1 MEKIKI
7 ILADDHQMFLDGL
20 SSLLSQVKGVQVI
33 AAVNSGK
40 EVLEK
45 LRTTMPD
52 LVIVDLNMP
61 GMNGLETTLEIK
73 KKYPD
78 LKVLGLTMENDLHAV
93 TGMLEAGASGYIL
106 KNTGKAELE
115 LALMQ
120 VMKGEVYLSQ
130 SISNQLAQNL
140 LQNFHHR
147 NEVQNEL
154 SSLTTREL
162 EILKMI
168 AHENSNSEIADQL
181 FISPKT
187 VETHRKNLMKK
198 IGVKNSLGVY
208 KFAVKHKL
216 LEAE

>member
-20 SSLLSQVKGVQVI
+20 SSLLSQVKDVQVI

-52 LVIVDLNMP
+52 LAIVDLNMP
-61 GMNGLETTLEIK
+61 VMGGLETTREIK
-73 KKYPD
+73 KKYPHI
-78 LKVLGLTMENDLHAV
+78 KVLGLTMENDLQAV
-93 TGMLEAGASGYIL
+93 TSMLEAGASGYIL

-115 LALMQ
+115 LAVRQ
-120 VMKGEVYLSQ
+120 VMKGEAYLSQ
-130 SISNQLAQNL
+130 SISSQLAQNL
-140 LQNFHHR
+140 LQNFHQR
-147 NEVQNEL
+147 NEVRNEL
-154 SSLTTREL
+154 STLTTREL

-168 AHENSNSEIADQL
+168 ALENSNAEIAEQL

-208 KFAVKHKL
+208 KFAVKHQL
-216 LEAE
+216 LEN

>member
-1 MEKIKI
+1 METIKI
-7 ILADDHQMFLDGL
+7 LIADDHQMFLDGL
-20 SSLLSQVKGVQVI
+20 SSLLSQLKDVQVI
-33 AAVNSGK
+33 ATVNNGE
-40 EVLEK
+40 EVLERLQK
-45 LRTTMPD
+45 LTPD

-61 GMNGLETTLEIK
+61 VMDGVQTTREIHK
-73 KKYPD
+73 NYPN
-78 LKVLGLTMENDLHAV
+78 LKVLGLTMENDLQAV

-115 LALMQ
+115 LAIRQ
-120 VMKGEVYLSQ
+120 VMKGENYLSQ
-130 SISNQLAQNL
+130 TISTQLAQNIV
-140 LQNFHHR
+140 QNFQQR
-147 NEVQNEL
+147 NEIRTEL
-154 SSLTTREL
+154 SQLTEREL

-168 AHENSNSEIADQL
+168 ALENSNTEIADLL

-216 LEAE
+216 LEEE

>member
-7 ILADDHQMFLDGL
+7 LLADDHQMFLDGL
-20 SSLLSQVKGVQVI
+20 SSLLSQLKDVQVL

-40 EVLEK
+40 EVLDR
-45 LRTTMPD
+45 LQDLSPD

-61 GMNGLETTLEIK
+61 VMDGLETTRQIK
-73 KKYPD
+73 KKYPG
-78 LKVLGLTMENDLHAV
+78 LKVLGLTMENDLTAV
-93 TGMLEAGASGYIL
+93 TGLLEAGASGYIL

-115 LALMQ
+115 LAIRQ
-120 VMKGEVYLSQ
+120 VVKGEPYLSQ

-140 LQNFHHR
+140 LQNFQKT
-147 NEVQNEL
+147 NEAQNEL
-154 SSLTTREL
+154 SLLTEREL

-168 AHENSNSEIADQL
+168 ALEHSNTEIATLL

-208 KFAVKHKL
+208 KFAVRHKL
-216 LEAE
+216 LEE

>member
-20 SSLLSQVKGVQVI
+20 SSLLSQLKDVQVI

-40 EVLEK
+40 AVLEK
-45 LRTTMPD
+45 LQDVQPD

-61 GMNGLETTLEIK
+61 EMDGLQTTREIK
-73 KKYPD
+73 KFYPHV
-78 LKVLGLTMENDLHAV
+78 KVLGLTMENDLQAV
-93 TGMLEAGASGYIL
+93 TGMLEAGALGYIL

-115 LALMQ
+115 LAIRQ
-120 VMKGEVYLSQ
+120 VIRGEAYLSQ

-140 LQNFHHR
+140 LQNFQQR
-147 NEVQNEL
+147 NVVQNEL
-154 SSLTTREL
+154 NSLTQREL

-168 AHENSNSEIADQL
+168 ALENSNTEIADQL

-208 KFAVKHKL
+208 KFAVKHQL
-216 LEAE
+216 LED

>member
-1 MEKIKI
+1 MEKIKV

-20 SSLLSQVKGVQVI
+20 SSLLSQVKDVQVV

-45 LRTTMPD
+45 LLNVQPD
-52 LVIVDLNMP
+52 LIIVDLNMP
-61 GMNGLETTLEIK
+61 VMNGLETTREIK
-73 KKYPD
+73 KKYPHI
-78 LKVLGLTMENDLHAV
+78 KVLGLTMENDLQSV

-115 LALMQ
+115 LAVRQ
-120 VMKGEVYLSQ
+120 VMRGEPYLSQ

-140 LQNFHHR
+140 ILNFHQR
-147 NEVQNEL
+147 NETLNEL
-154 SSLTTREL
+154 STLTLREL

-168 AHENSNSEIADQL
+168 ALENSNTEIATQL

-216 LEAE
+216 LEE

>member
-1 MEKIKI
+1 MEKIKV

-20 SSLLSQVKGVQVI
+20 SSLLSQLKDVQVI

-40 EVLEK
+40 EVLDK
-45 LRTTMPD
+45 LQVQLPD

-61 GMNGLETTLEIK
+61 VMDGLETTRHIRK
-73 KKYPD
+73 KHPH
-78 LKVLGLTMENDLHAV
+78 LKVLGLTMENDLQSV

-115 LALMQ
+115 LAIRQ
-120 VMKGEVYLSQ
+120 VMKGEPYLSQ
-130 SISNQLAQNL
+130 SISNRLAQNL
-140 LQNFHHR
+140 LQNFQQR
-147 NEVQNEL
+147 KEIQNEL
-154 SSLTTREL
+154 SLLTEREL

-168 AHENSNSEIADQL
+168 ALEHSNTEIATLL

-208 KFAVKHKL
+208 KFAVKHRL
-216 LEAE
+216 LEE